1 MNNTR
6 GLYRG
11 KHDDKWVEGNY
22 LHLNDGLEYE
32 IDIIVDATGQYKRID
47 NPETIGECTGV
58 KDRYGRLIYEG
69 DIIESEEGAFSIEY
83 NAEDGAFIAQ
93 RIDGVSFELMSFFDS
108 CEIVGNVHE
117 AQMRWGT

>member
-32 IDIIVDATGQYKRID
+32 I
-47 NPETIGECTGV
+47 
-58 KDRYGRLIYEG
+58 

-93 RIDGVSFELMSFFDS
+93 RIDGVSFELMSFFDG

-117 AQMRWGT
+117 AQMKL